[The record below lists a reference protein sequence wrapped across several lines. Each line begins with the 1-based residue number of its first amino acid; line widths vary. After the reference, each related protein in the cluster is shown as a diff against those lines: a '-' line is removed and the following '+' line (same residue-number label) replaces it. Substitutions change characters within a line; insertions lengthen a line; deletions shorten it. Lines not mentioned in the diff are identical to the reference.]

1 MDKGI
6 FVVAALHENELA
18 PVSIEILGKARE
30 LADHFDE
37 ELATLLIGDKLD
49 EAADFAIAYGADKV
63 IKVEDENLTSYR
75 TLTYTKVLDEVID
88 KYNPFAVLIPATQ
101 NGRDLGGRICG
112 RREIGLV
119 ADCID
124 IIPCEGERD
133 IRWIRPT
140 FNGQLYS
147 DIRIST
153 KPLIGT
159 VSERVFK
166 PAVYNENRTG
176 EVESFDV
183 AISEED
189 MLTEIAGFIKK
200 IGIEQDVSKAKV
212 VVAGGLGLREPKNLY
227 LIKDLAKEIG
237 AAVSGSKPLADQLW
251 IPQDSFVGMSGLKI
265 QPRVYIAIGISGS
278 AQHIQGMRD
287 SGTIIAINN
296 DPKAPIFDVAHYCIC
311 ADLFDFVPKLTEAIK
326 KYKEDN
332 K

>member
-6 FVVAALHENELA
+6 FVVASLHDDQLA
-18 PVSIEILGKARE
+18 PVSVEILGKARE
-30 LADHFDE
+30 LADHFEE
-37 ELATLLIGDKLD
+37 ELVALLIGDGLD
-49 EAADFAIAYGADKV
+49 DASKEAIYYGADKV
-63 IKVEDENLTSYR
+63 IRVQDKELASYR
-75 TLTYTKVLDEVID
+75 TLPYTRVLDKVID
-88 KYNPFAVLIPATQ
+88 EFNPFALLIPATE
-101 NGRDLGGRICG
+101 NGRDLGGRICA
-112 RREIGLV
+112 RKELGLV
-119 ADCID
+119 ADCVD
-124 IIPCEGERD
+124 LIPCEGERD

-166 PAVYNENRTG
+166 PANYNKSRKG
-176 EVESFDV
+176 EIIDFEVKVSQD
-183 AISEED
+183 D
-189 MLTEIAGFIKK
+189 LLTEIAGLIKK
-200 IGIEQDVSKAKV
+200 LDIEQDVSKAKV
-212 VVAGGLGLREPKNLY
+212 VVSGGLGLRDPKNLY
-227 LIKDLAKEIG
+227 LLKDLAKEIG

-296 DPKAPIFDVAHYCIC
+296 DPDADIFKVAHYCIC
-311 ADLFDFVPKLTEAIK
+311 ADLFEIVPKLTEAIRELMK
-326 KYKEDN
+326 N
-332 K
+332 